1 MLNKLKSVFMGNI
14 QKTRQLNRGDL
25 IKSYVEGKSIS
36 EGYPVELIIEPT
48 NYCNLNC
55 IMCPRDRM
63 KRKIGMMDLSLFKKI
78 IDESKNYVEF
88 IYLHLFG
95 ESLFHKDIFRM
106 ITYAE
111 RAGINVGLST
121 NVTMLSEKNTF
132 NLLNSN
138 LHLLILSLDNPSKD
152 AYNKIRVGG
161 DYEKIEKTIIYF
173 LNELEKF
180 KYKPEVVLQMIDL
193 DCSRAEQNL
202 FKNKFSKY
210 SSIHVKMKGFCD
222 WAGQVEEIN
231 KLVSSKAPLGSNS
244 KCFEPWRALT
254 IYWDGTV
261 VPCCNDFDGAYIRGN
276 MRKSNIKEIWNGA
289 FMQEFRKSHLVDK
302 SQMNLCK
309 SCPTV
314 NLTHEECLITTS
326 PFYPYEREI
335 EYYCRD
341 K

>member
-1 MLNKLKSVFMGNI
+1 MLNKLKSIFSGNTKKI
-14 QKTRQLNRGDL
+14 RQLNRENL
-25 IKSYVEGKSIS
+25 IKSYIESKSIS
-36 EGYPVELIIEPT
+36 DGYPVELIIEPT

-63 KRKIGMMDLSLFKKI
+63 KREIGMMNLSLFKKI

-95 ESLFHKDIFRM
+95 EPLFHKDIFRM
-106 ITYAE
+106 ITYAKK
-111 RAGINVGLST
+111 AGINVGLST
-121 NVTMLSEKNTF
+121 NATILSKKNTF
-132 NLLNSN
+132 NLLNSK

-152 AYNKIRVGG
+152 TYDKIRVGG
-161 DYEKIEKTIIYF
+161 DYEKIEKNVIYF

-180 KYKPEVVLQMIDL
+180 KYKPEVVIQMIDL
-193 DCSRAEQNL
+193 ECSRAEQNL

-210 SSIHVKMKGFCD
+210 SSIHVKIKGLCD

-231 KLVSSKAPLGSNS
+231 KLVGSKAPLGNS

-261 VPCCNDFDGAYIRGN
+261 VPCCYDFDGAYILGN
-276 MRKSNIKEIWNGA
+276 VRKSNIKEIWNGA
-289 FMQEFRKSHLVDK
+289 LMQEFRNSHLVDK
-302 SQMNLCK
+302 SQLNLCK
-309 SCPTV
+309 SCSTI
-314 NLTHEECLITTS
+314 NLNHEECLRTTS
-326 PFYPYEREI
+326 PFYPFEREI
-335 EYYCRD
+335 EYYCMD